1 MQIVLD
7 EERILRDQRY
17 DLDDMNA
24 IIESVLVDESGLV
37 KGDNGFYYGNGSK
50 DSFSAFMSAALF
62 LKDQAWFLDN
72 VKTWLWFNSDDYPES
87 CCIEDVKEHYR
98 RKLAKVS

>member
-37 KGDNGFYYGNGSK
+37 KGDNGFYY
-50 DSFSAFMSAALF
+50 
-62 LKDQAWFLDN
+62 
-72 VKTWLWFNSDDYPES
+72 
-87 CCIEDVKEHYR
+87 
-98 RKLAKVS
+98 